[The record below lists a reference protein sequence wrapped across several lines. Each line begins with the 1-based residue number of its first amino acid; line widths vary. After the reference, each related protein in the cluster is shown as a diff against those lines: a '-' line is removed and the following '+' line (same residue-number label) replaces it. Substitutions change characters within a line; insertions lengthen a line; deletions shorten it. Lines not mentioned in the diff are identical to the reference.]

1 MRTIGITGGVGAGK
15 STVLAF
21 LEKKYDANVIQADEV
36 GHLVMEPGEECY
48 EPVIRLF
55 GKDVIKNDKTI
66 DRKRVSDVVFGQ
78 PDMLE
83 QLNGII
89 HPAVKRYILRSLK
102 EKEQQGCKLCIVEA
116 ALFLEEHY
124 EEFCDEV
131 WYVHTDEEIRI
142 QRLMENRG
150 YTREKSLGIIR
161 NQASVEYFRAHTDYT
176 VENNGDLEETWKL
189 TGNDIDAILVTHEH
203 SDHVSGLGVM
213 ARRYHIPVYTTGG
226 TADAIS
232 RMKNM
237 QKLPEDTFHEI
248 EEDQDFHIKDLTIHP
263 FSIPHDAA
271 QPVGYRLECQDK
283 AVGVATDLG
292 KYNEYIVDN
301 LQNLDALLLEANHD
315 IRMLQVGSYPY
326 YLKQRILGDRGHL
339 SNENAGR
346 LLCRLLHDD
355 MKAIFLGHLSKE
367 NNYEA
372 LAYETVCSEVTLGD
386 NPYKSKDFKIQVA
399 KRDSISDVVM
409 L

>member
-1 MRTIGITGGVGAGK
+1 MRFCSIASGSSGNCIYVG
-15 STVLAF
+15 S
-21 LEKKYDANVIQADEV
+21 
-36 GHLVMEPGEECY
+36 
-48 EPVIRLF
+48 
-55 GKDVIKNDKTI
+55 
-66 DRKRVSDVVFGQ
+66 
-78 PDMLE
+78 
-83 QLNGII
+83 
-89 HPAVKRYILRSLK
+89 
-102 EKEQQGCKLCIVEA
+102 
-116 ALFLEEHY
+116 
-124 EEFCDEV
+124 
-131 WYVHTDEEIRI
+131 
-142 QRLMENRG
+142 
-150 YTREKSLGIIR
+150 
-161 NQASVEYFRAHTDYT
+161 
-176 VENNGDLEETWKL
+176 EETHVLVDAGISGKRIEQGLNQLEL

-283 AVGVATDLG
+283 AVGIATDLG

-326 YLKQRILGDRGHL
+326 YLKKRILSDVGHMSNDSAADIVTQMAL
-339 SNENAGR
+339 SGTKR
-346 LLCRLLHDD
+346 F
-355 MKAIFLGHLSKE
+355 FLGHLSKE
-367 NNYEA
+367 NNDPELA
-372 LAYETVCSEVTLGD
+372 LKTACSMLKERGLIVGRDLYMAVAAREHYSEVITL
-386 NPYKSKDFKIQVA
+386 
-399 KRDSISDVVM
+399 
-409 L
+409 